1 MHYVGYA
8 APVWKRPSK
17 RVRDLMCQ
25 GAEMMVNMAP
35 EQVDE
40 LQRAALGSEY
50 MQAIGGDPILAAAI
64 RRGIWSTLLH
74 WAAANISRPG
84 EPVAANTGELSDIAR
99 GIARR
104 GLRSPT
110 SVDAYRVGQNIAWQ
124 FWMQIAFELT
134 SDPAE
139 LRELLD
145 VSARS
150 MTSFVDATITEVY
163 RHLQIE
169 RDELASEVHAER
181 RQVIAQILS
190 GKAIHRQAEGRLG
203 YHLSQEHTA
212 AVVWGDESDIDPI
225 DLDHATAALWP
236 SPDLRP
242 ILSVRI
248 GPATRW
254 VWLPGVGSL
263 DVSKISVAV
272 GELPGIRIALGV
284 PASGLE
290 GFRRSHLDAV
300 TTQRMM
306 MGLDS
311 STQVASFADVE
322 LVALVTADAPQADRF
337 IRRTLGDFASADRE
351 LQEAVLV
358 YVHEQCNGSRA
369 AERLFTHR
377 NTLLRRISHAEELLP
392 RPLSDSSVNVAV
404 ALEALRWRQ
413 GGS

>member
-1 MHYVGYA
+1 MHYLRYA

-17 RVRDLMCQ
+17 QIRDLMRR

-35 EQVDE
+35 DQVDE
-40 LQRAALGSEY
+40 LQRATLESEY
-50 MQAIGGDPILAAAI
+50 MQVIGGDPILAAAI

-110 SVDAYRVGQNIAWQ
+110 SVDAYRLGQNMAWQ

-139 LRELLD
+139 LRELLE
-145 VSARS
+145 VSALS
-150 MTSFVDATITEVY
+150 MTSFIDATVTEVY

-181 RQVIAQILS
+181 RQIIAQILS
-190 GKAIHRQAEGRLG
+190 GKAIHRHAAAQLG
-203 YHLSQEHTA
+203 YHLGQQHTA
-212 AVVWGDESDIDPI
+212 AIVWGDEANIDPI
-225 DLDHATAALWP
+225 DLDRAIEALWP
-236 SPDLRP
+236 TPDVRP

-263 DVSKISVAV
+263 DVPTISAAV
-272 GELPGIRIALGV
+272 GKLPGVRIALGI
-284 PASGLE
+284 PATGVE

-300 TTQRMM
+300 ATQRMM
-306 MGLDS
+306 MNRRS
-311 STQVASFADVE
+311 STQVASFADIE
-322 LVALVTADAPQADRF
+322 LVALVTSDASQADRF
-337 IRRTLGDFASADRE
+337 IKHTLGDFAAADRE

-377 NTLLRRISHAEELLP
+377 NTLLRRISQAEELLP
-392 RPLSDSSVNVAV
+392 RPLAESSVSVAV
-404 ALEALRWRQ
+404 ALDALRWRED
-413 GGS
+413 GP

>member
-1 MHYVGYA
+1 
-8 APVWKRPSK
+8 
-17 RVRDLMCQ
+17 
-25 GAEMMVNMAP
+25 MMVNMAP
-35 EQVDE
+35 EQLDE
-40 LQRAALGSEY
+40 LQRVTLGSEY
-50 MQAIGGDPILAAAI
+50 MQAIGGDPLLAAAI

-110 SVDAYRVGQNIAWQ
+110 SVDAYRLGQNMAWQ

-134 SDPAE
+134 ADPAE
-139 LRELLD
+139 LHDLLE

-150 MTSFVDATITEVY
+150 MTSFIDATVTEVY

-181 RQVIAQILS
+181 RQIVAQILS
-190 GKAIHRQAEGRLG
+190 GKAIHRQARGQLG
-203 YHLSQEHTA
+203 YDLGQEHTA
-212 AVVWGDESDIDPI
+212 AVIWGDESSIDPS
-225 DLDHATAALWP
+225 DLDRATEALWP

-242 ILSVRI
+242 LLSVRI
-248 GPATRW
+248 GPTTRW
-254 VWLPGVGSL
+254 VWLPAIGSL
-263 DVSKISVAV
+263 DVPRISVAI
-272 GELPGIRIALGV
+272 GELPGVRIALGI
-284 PASGLE
+284 PASGVE

-306 MGLDS
+306 LRLGS
-311 STQVASFADVE
+311 GTQVASFADVE
-322 LVALVTADAPQADRF
+322 LVALVTADATQADRF
-337 IRRTLGDFASADRE
+337 IKHTLGDFASADRE

-392 RPLSDSSVNVAV
+392 RPLAENSVSVAV
-404 ALEALRWRQ
+404 ALDALRWRD
-413 GGS
+413 GGP

>member
-1 MHYVGYA
+1 
-8 APVWKRPSK
+8 
-17 RVRDLMCQ
+17 
-25 GAEMMVNMAP
+25 MMVNMAP
-35 EQVDE
+35 EQLDE
-40 LQRAALGSEY
+40 LQRATLESEY
-50 MQAIGGDPILAAAI
+50 MQVIGGDPILAAAI

-110 SVDAYRVGQNIAWQ
+110 SVDAYRLGQNLAWQ

-139 LRELLD
+139 LRELLE

-150 MTSFVDATITEVY
+150 MTSFIDATVTEVY

-181 RQVIAQILS
+181 RQIIAQILS
-190 GKAIHRQAEGRLG
+190 GKAIHRHTAAQLG
-203 YHLSQEHTA
+203 YHLGQQHTA
-212 AVVWGDESDIDPI
+212 AIVWGDEANIDPI
-225 DLDHATAALWP
+225 DLDRAVEALWP
-236 SPDLRP
+236 TPDVRP

-263 DVSKISVAV
+263 DVPTISAAV
-272 GELPGIRIALGV
+272 GKLPGVRIALGI
-284 PASGLE
+284 PATGVE

-300 TTQRMM
+300 ATQRMM
-306 MGLDS
+306 MNRRS
-311 STQVASFADVE
+311 STRVASFADIE
-322 LVALVTADAPQADRF
+322 LVALVTSDATQADRF
-337 IRRTLGDFASADRE
+337 IKHTLGDFAAADRE

-377 NTLLRRISHAEELLP
+377 NTLLRRISQAEELLP
-392 RPLSDSSVNVAV
+392 RPLAESSVSVAV
-404 ALEALRWRQ
+404 ALDALRWRED
-413 GGS
+413 GP